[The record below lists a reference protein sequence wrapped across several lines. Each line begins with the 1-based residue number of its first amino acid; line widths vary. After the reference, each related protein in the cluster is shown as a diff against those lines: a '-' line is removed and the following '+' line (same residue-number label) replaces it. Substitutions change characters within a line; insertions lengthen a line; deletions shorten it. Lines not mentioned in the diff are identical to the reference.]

1 MILSLTDL
9 KRYYI
14 IIFML
19 YVIMSLYAKDT
30 LLKVQEAIESLLNQT
45 YTSFYLYIICDG
57 PIENGVASYVTNLLT
72 EQICINT
79 REKNLGLAYSLMS
92 C

>member
-1 MILSLTDL
+1 
-9 KRYYI
+9 
-14 IIFML
+14 ML

-79 REKNLGLAYSLMS
+79 REKNLGLAYSLNDS
-92 C
+92 ELK

>member
-1 MILSLTDL
+1 
-9 KRYYI
+9 
-14 IIFML
+14 ML

-57 PIENGVASYVTNLLT
+57 PIENGVASYVTNLYKY
-72 EQICINT
+72 E
-79 REKNLGLAYSLMS
+79 RKESGVGLFIK
-92 C
+92 